1 MRRLALVVVGALLA
15 PACASPDGE
24 ITADR
29 DALSRTV
36 ADRVGAEFDGPAA
49 SNDAAAEASIAA
61 SIAALLEQPLTEASA
76 VKIALVR
83 NPRVRA
89 AYEELGVKS
98 SELVQAGL
106 FSNPVFD
113 AQARF
118 FDAGTEVELGL
129 AASFL
134 DLFFVPV
141 EKRVAAAE
149 RDAVKAEL
157 ARRLVALTFDVRRSF
172 VRVRHAQELVAIARH
187 TADAAERAHQLRVML
202 HQAGN
207 ATDLD
212 LARDTMAWTAA
223 LLAAD
228 SARADYEAAR
238 EPLMLGLGS
247 SSATLRWRLADEVSR
262 AHADAPVDAESIAI
276 ERSLDHLASR
286 ARVEALDAG
295 VTLASWNGLF
305 SSGSAGVV
313 AKREPDGAWGVG
325 PALSLALPLFDQ
337 GQARTAIAEAL
348 RRRELALQ
356 QQLELELRAAARVFA
371 LRLDEATRRLAR
383 FDAEYLPARENYVT
397 ATLQNYN
404 AMQIGAFDVIDAQR
418 MLDGARQERVLAAR
432 DAALARLDL
441 DELLAGSLD
450 PARFDAATAS
460 RGVRNASELESTGG
474 HR

>member
-1 MRRLALVVVGALLA
+1 MRRLALVVIGALLA

-24 ITADR
+24 IAADR
-29 DALSRTV
+29 DELSRTV
-36 ADRVGAEFDGPAA
+36 AERVGAEFDGPTAT
-49 SNDAAAEASIAA
+49 DDEDAEASIAA
-61 SIAALLEQPLTEASA
+61 GIAALLEQPLTEASA
-76 VKIALVR
+76 VKIALVS

-98 SELVQAGL
+98 AELVQAGL

-134 DLFFVPV
+134 DLFFVPI
-141 EKRVAAAE
+141 ERRVAAAE
-149 RDAVKAEL
+149 RDAAKAEL

-207 ATDLD
+207 ATDLE
-212 LARDTMAWTAA
+212 LARDTMAWTSA
-223 LLAAD
+223 LFDVDA
-228 SARADYEAAR
+228 ARADYDAAR
-238 EPLMLGLGS
+238 EPLLLGLGLTD
-247 SSATLRWRLADEVSR
+247 ATLRWSLAESAPQAR
-262 AHADAPVDAESIAI
+262 DAVPANVESIAI

-286 ARVEALDAG
+286 ARVAALEAG

-356 QQLELELRAAARVFA
+356 SQLELELRSAARVFA
-371 LRLDEATRRLAR
+371 LRFDEAMRRLER
-383 FDAEYLPARENYVT
+383 FDAEYLPARESFVT

-404 AMQIGAFDVIDAQR
+404 AMQIGAFDVIAAQR

-450 PARFDAATAS
+450 LARFDAATAS
-460 RGVRNASELESTGG
+460 RGMRDSRELEATGG
-474 HR
+474 HP